1 MYDEHETCHR
11 YVSKKCFK
19 DHNVEKDAGVMVQLC
34 IASTTMVPAPVL
46 THAHCSTCSREAS
59 QLSRLSEGPLWL
71 ANAVVRACKWLFTAR
86 NQCGLWAPHES
97 FFFFRQNRVIAG
109 A

>member
-1 MYDEHETCHR
+1 MKRVTDMYQ
-11 YVSKKCFK
+11 YNFFK

-34 IASTTMVPAPVL
+34 IVSTTMVPAPVF

-97 FFFFRQNRVIAG
+97 FFFKQNRVIAG